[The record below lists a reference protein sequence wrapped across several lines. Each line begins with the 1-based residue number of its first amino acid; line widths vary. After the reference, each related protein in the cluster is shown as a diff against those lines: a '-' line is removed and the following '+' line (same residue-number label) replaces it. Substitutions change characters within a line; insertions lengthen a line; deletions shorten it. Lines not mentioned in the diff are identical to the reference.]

1 MVWIFN
7 CTKLSRTMKLSSLAH
22 IIVVDDEPI
31 TRELISGYLCNENY
45 SVSEAGNG
53 IELEALLTKTP
64 ADLIL
69 LDINLPGKDGFTLA
83 RELRSYS
90 DIGIIMITQR
100 DNDIDRIIGL
110 EIGADDYITK
120 PFNPRELIARVRSVL
135 RRVQLS
141 VSIDDNSPL
150 IHFQNWS
157 LHIAGRYLI
166 SPQGE
171 EIYLSSGEYELLI
184 AFIQKPN
191 TVLSRERLANMIDPQ
206 SKAMSRSVDVLITRL
221 RHKLRDDAQQAK
233 MIVTVYGVGYIFATE
248 A

>member
-1 MVWIFN
+1 
-7 CTKLSRTMKLSSLAH
+7 MKPSSLVH

-141 VSIDDNSPL
+141 VSIDDNSQL
-150 IHFQNWS
+150 IHFQKWS

-221 RHKLRDDAQQAK
+221 RRKLRDDAQQAK
-233 MIVTVYGVGYIFATE
+233 MIVTVYGVGYIFATD

>member
-1 MVWIFN
+1 
-7 CTKLSRTMKLSSLAH
+7 MKPSSLAH

-64 ADLIL
+64 SDLIL
-69 LDINLPGKDGFTLA
+69 LDINLPGKDGFTVA

-100 DNDIDRIIGL
+100 NNDIDRIIGL

-120 PFNPRELIARVRSVL
+120 PFNPREMIARVRSVL

-221 RHKLRDDAQQAK
+221 RRKLRDDAQQAK

>member
-1 MVWIFN
+1 
-7 CTKLSRTMKLSSLAH
+7 MKPSSLAH

-31 TRELISGYLCNENY
+31 TRELISGYLSKENY
-45 SVSEAGNG
+45 SISEAGNG
-53 IELEALLTKTP
+53 IELEILLTKTP

-83 RELRSYS
+83 RELRSRS

-135 RRVQLS
+135 RRVQLADTN
-141 VSIDDNSPL
+141 DDSSPL
-150 IHFQNWS
+150 IHFQDWS

-166 SPQGE
+166 SPEGK
-171 EIYLSSGEYELLI
+171 EIHLSSGEYELLTV
-184 AFIQKPN
+184 FIQKPN

-221 RHKLRDDAQQAK
+221 RRKLCDDAHRAK
-233 MIVTVYGVGYIFATE
+233 MIVTVYGVGYIFANE

>member
-1 MVWIFN
+1 M
-7 CTKLSRTMKLSSLAH
+7 
-22 IIVVDDEPI
+22 
-31 TRELISGYLCNENY
+31 
-45 SVSEAGNG
+45 
-53 IELEALLTKTP
+53 
-64 ADLIL
+64 
-69 LDINLPGKDGFTLA
+69 
-83 RELRSYS
+83 
-90 DIGIIMITQR
+90 
-100 DNDIDRIIGL
+100 
-110 EIGADDYITK
+110 
-120 PFNPRELIARVRSVL
+120 IARVRSVL